1 MNLGEDKFSGV
12 PVLVLNSTTL
22 EVLPTSCLFHNHV
35 STHYQTACSIPE
47 TTQMSVSWEP
57 LDPFPTLDWVDKC
70 FFTAESF
77 DPYGRRRHQSVAQ
90 TLSMPE
96 IMDAISPAELGVLD
110 FIGLRLLGCI
120 QTFLIWGETGEMVR
134 KRRKG
139 KAERNSE
146 ALVNSRWRVE
156 CVAVI

>member
-1 MNLGEDKFSGV
+1 MSLHTTRQ
-12 PVLVLNSTTL
+12 PVRSQRLLRCQFPESL
-22 EVLPTSCLFHNHV
+22 SILFRRW
-35 STHYQTACSIPE
+35 IE
-47 TTQMSVSWEP
+47 WISV
-57 LDPFPTLDWVDKC
+57 

-120 QTFLIWGETGEMVR
+120 QTFLI
-134 KRRKG
+134 
-139 KAERNSE
+139 
-146 ALVNSRWRVE
+146 
-156 CVAVI
+156 